1 MNVQAILAATDFSPH
16 AEQAVARAALLAQ
29 QHKATLHLL
38 HVLPAIS
45 WKMFG
50 RMLSEH
56 PLVTEKQL
64 YEAANA
70 RLSGVAD
77 TCRKRYAIPVQF
89 HVEIGR
95 PHEHIANYARLHAV
109 KLTVL
114 GSHAGNFA
122 HDLFIGSTAFRFLH
136 GGTHPALIA
145 KTLPRAPYR
154 TVIVAV
160 DFSDIS
166 RTAIDSAARIAP
178 GAVIHALHVYDVLF
192 EGKMRYAGVDE
203 AVIQQYRDAADA
215 EASRMMHEFLLGQ
228 RRHGAILPIVRHGY
242 PARVILDEAHALHA
256 DLIVMRKH
264 SRSGLNELFLGSVT
278 EGVLCGLDRDLL
290 VVTEHTA

>member
-1 MNVQAILAATDFSPH
+1 MMVNVQAILEATDFSPH
-16 AEQAVARAALLAQ
+16 AEQVVVCAALLAQ

-64 YEAANA
+64 YEAAKV

-89 HVEIGR
+89 HVEIDR
-95 PHEHIANYARLHAV
+95 PHEHIADYAHLHAV
-109 KLTVL
+109 NQTIL

-145 KTLPRAPYR
+145 KTLPRAPHR
-154 TVIVAV
+154 TVLVTV

-166 RTAIDSAARIAP
+166 RTAIGSAARIVP

-192 EGKMRYAGVDE
+192 EGKMRYAGGGRG
-203 AVIQQYRDAADA
+203 RDPAISRCGGCRSIAHDA
-215 EASRMMHEFLLGQ
+215 
-228 RRHGAILPIVRHGY
+228 
-242 PARVILDEAHALHA
+242 
-256 DLIVMRKH
+256 
-264 SRSGLNELFLGSVT
+264 
-278 EGVLCGLDRDLL
+278 
-290 VVTEHTA
+290 